1 MEINNQNSKL
11 SEQIEDNNQDDFYKN
26 LSEKDKRI
34 LDYGLE
40 FLYNKQN
47 NKTTNFINCNYL
59 ETNIIFIPKIEKKG
73 D

>member
-11 SEQIEDNNQDDFYKN
+11 SEQIEDNNQDDVYKN

-47 NKTTNFINCNYL
+47 NKTTNFINCNDL
-59 ETNIIFIPKIEKKG
+59 ETNIIFINKIENKG